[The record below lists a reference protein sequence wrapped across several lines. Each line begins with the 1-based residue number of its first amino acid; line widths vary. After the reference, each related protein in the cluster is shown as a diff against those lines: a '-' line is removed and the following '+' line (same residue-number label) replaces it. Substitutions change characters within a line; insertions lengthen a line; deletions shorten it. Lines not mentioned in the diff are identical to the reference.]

1 MMLEANS
8 LTEFFF
14 YIYQKCCTFMQVIN
28 NAKVFCRVV
37 FFCYLI
43 LSLFL
48 DSKRNLLSLAYPCN
62 LIFFRQCCCDSDSA
76 AYAPK

>member
-14 YIYQKCCTFMQVIN
+14 YKYKKCCTFMQVIN

-43 LSLFL
+43 LSLF
-48 DSKRNLLSLAYPCN
+48 
-62 LIFFRQCCCDSDSA
+62 FR
-76 AYAPK
+76 